1 MDRDYKRPRYDD
13 RATARRATAARRDYY
28 RDEER
33 RGGDRASK

>member
-13 RATARRATAARRDYY
+13 RRDGAPRDRRDYY